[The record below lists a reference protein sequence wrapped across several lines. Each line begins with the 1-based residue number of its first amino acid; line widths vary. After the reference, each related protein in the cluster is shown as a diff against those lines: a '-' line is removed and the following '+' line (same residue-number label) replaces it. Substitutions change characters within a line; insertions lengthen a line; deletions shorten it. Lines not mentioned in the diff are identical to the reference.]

1 MGRNPIGRRA
11 MTNTERQ
18 QRRRD
23 QQRLAVLPG
32 RIAKLQ
38 DELATLR
45 SELLPA
51 EAKEKASR
59 ANRQKR

>member
-18 QRRRD
+18 QRHRD